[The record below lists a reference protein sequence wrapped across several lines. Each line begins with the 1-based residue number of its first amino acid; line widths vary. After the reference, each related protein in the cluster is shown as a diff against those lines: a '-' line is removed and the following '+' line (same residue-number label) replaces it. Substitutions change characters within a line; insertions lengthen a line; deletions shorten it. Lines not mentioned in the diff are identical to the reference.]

1 MHTVDTI
8 VALASGSTPA
18 GVAVLR
24 LSGTRAFPALANLTR
39 QALPEPRQMVLR
51 ALRCPVS
58 GELLDRALVVR
69 FPAPHSFTGEDVAE
83 LHLHGGPAIVADTL
97 AALLRDPGCR
107 QAREGEFTRRAFDNG
122 RLDLTAV
129 EGLSD
134 LVRAQTA
141 AQRRQALSAAGGE
154 AHRTIL
160 GWRDRLL
167 RARALVETL
176 IDFVDEEVP
185 DSLLAEA
192 RESVATV
199 AAAMRAALADSG
211 AGFAVREGLHVAI
224 VGPPNVG
231 KSTLLNAIAGRDAA
245 IVSAI
250 PGTTRDVVEVTLDLG
265 GHLVIIADTAGL
277 RETGDAI
284 EAEGVKRAQAMMERA
299 DLCIEVRDLSEDPA
313 EPVLPVE
320 AAGGQRLLFWNK
332 ADRAVTAPPEDGI
345 VGSATDGSGVD
356 RLREAILA
364 TARDLASRGEHAV
377 IQRSRH
383 QTAIR
388 AGVEALALWEDAAAA
403 EEVLASALDHAI
415 RALDQV
421 VGASHVEHMLDIIF
435 REFCIGK

>member
-1 MHTVDTI
+1 MLMQDTI

-24 LSGTRAFPALANLTR
+24 LSGAVAFTVLGDLTR
-39 QALPEPRQMVLR
+39 QSLPTPRQMALR
-51 ALRCPVS
+51 ALYDPAS
-58 GELLDRALVVR
+58 GELLDRALAVR
-69 FPAPHSFTGEDVAE
+69 FVAPHSFTGEDVVE

-97 AALLRDPGCR
+97 AAILRHAECR
-107 QAREGEFTRRAFDNG
+107 QACEGEFTRRAFDNG

-134 LVRAQTA
+134 LVRARTA

-160 GWRDRLL
+160 AWRNQLL
-167 RARALVETL
+167 RARALTETL

-185 DSLLAEA
+185 ADLIAVAQAGVL
-192 RESVATV
+192 SVK
-199 AAAMRAALADSG
+199 AAMEAALANAA

-224 VGPPNVG
+224 VGAPNVG
-231 KSTLLNAIAGRDAA
+231 KSTLLNAIAGREAA
-245 IVSAI
+245 IVSAV
-250 PGTTRDVVEVTLDLG
+250 PGTTRDVVEVSLDLG
-265 GHLVIIADTAGL
+265 GYLVVVADTAGL

-284 EAEGVKRAQAMMERA
+284 EAEGVKRARAMMQRA
-299 DLCIEVRDLSEDPA
+299 DLCIEVRDLTAGFGGVLAEDLTDA
-313 EPVLPVE
+313 RRVV
-320 AAGGQRLLFWNK
+320 FWNK
-332 ADRAVTAPPEDGI
+332 TDLAPDPAPEGDLSGAAAH
-345 VGSATDGSGVD
+345 GEGVD
-356 RLREAILA
+356 QVCALILE

-383 QTAIR
+383 QTAI
-388 AGVEALALWEDAAAA
+388 AAAVAALALWVDVSAA
-403 EEVLASALDHAI
+403 EEILASVLDHAI

-421 VGASHVEHMLDIIF
+421 VGASHVEQMLDIIF